1 VRLEQ
6 GSHPFV
12 LVGQLTAAE
21 MTFPS
26 KPATSK
32 RPLGMRTLHSVCR
45 EDLVDTIWV
54 FSPLALS
61 EPVTT
66 ILSCLATYEAPI
78 LRLWLV
84 ALVVGSV
91 SAGSERMGNVAR
103 FGNSSAVSPRRGE
116 RSLQTAETCC
126 YSCSC
131 TCPCGHEARA
141 EACMLD
147 ADGLVILMT
156 GRTL

>member
-1 VRLEQ
+1 MISKQ
-6 GSHPFV
+6 GYLPFV
-12 LVGQLTAAE
+12 LVGQSTAAE

-32 RPLGMRTLHSVCR
+32 RPLGMSTLHSVCR
-45 EDLVDTIWV
+45 KGLVDVIWV
-54 FSPLALS
+54 FSPLVLS

-66 ILSCLATYEAPI
+66 VLSCLATYEAPI

-103 FGNSSAVSPRRGE
+103 LGNSSAVSPRRGE

-126 YSCSC
+126 YS
-131 TCPCGHEARA
+131 TVALAAAAAVPVPAGMRRGRRP
-141 EACMLD
+141 ACWMPMD
-147 ADGLVILMT
+147 W
-156 GRTL
+156 